1 MNIIFEYI
9 RRVKILWIVI
19 IPLFLFVV
27 FLILSFASLRG
38 GPNNSPKLAEPTPA
52 TTDSVYKR
60 GSLEREIE
68 RLSQRK
74 KLSAADEKTKAYL
87 MNRLGEKSGVLDET
101 KDYKMEYVSSLDDI
115 EVEIFTQNIEAAKKE
130 ALSWLSKIP
139 GSGGIGLGPAGICNF
154 PVVFYLDFDVKNSLP
169 QGAVFDPNPP
179 GCD

>member
-1 MNIIFEYI
+1 M
-9 RRVKILWIVI
+9 LWIVI

-27 FLILSFASLRG
+27 FLILSFSSLRG
-38 GPNNSPKLAEPTPA
+38 SPNNSSKLAEPTPA
-52 TTDSVYKR
+52 TIDSVYKK

-87 MNRLGEKSGVLDET
+87 MSLLGERSGVLDET

-115 EVEIFTQNIEAAKKE
+115 EVEIFTQNIEAAKDK

-139 GSGGIGLGPAGICNF
+139 GSDGMGLSPAGICNF

-169 QGAVFDPNPP
+169 QETSFDPNPP